1 MAKSRISTF
10 ESEPLDPAAS
20 LRHWDTIDLP
30 DSNEYS
36 ASPYY
41 NASAST
47 PYQSDHRQYPAA
59 GDFSRAGHGESFS
72 SPEISPPLKSQTW
85 GRPDLRLSVVSPQ
98 TPDFSRAA
106 TSGPLGYSPLDFS
119 GPRLS
124 TVLPDPLDV
133 DSTRLTAN
141 RGSTTYSIPPAP
153 APPSIPTDIDDSD
166 YQRVKI
172 ESHNSIEFEGTRGG
186 GLGAGLSAN
195 LVRDKSMARRVSKRI
210 MSAVRGGARP
220 RTWGTG
226 DPEVIDE
233 ESAPDDSK
241 PSGYVKVDETDEA
254 IGFDLDFFT
263 AEHVPAAAVQAMQVH
278 KMDKDLIYTG
288 ELSSKKRQRS

>member
-30 DSNEYS
+30 SPNEYS

-41 NASAST
+41 DTSA
-47 PYQSDHRQYPAA
+47 PYQSDHQRPSAA
-59 GDFSRAGHGESFS
+59 EDFSRAGHGESFS
-72 SPEISPPLKSQTW
+72 SPEISPPLRSQAW
-85 GRPDLRLSVVSPQ
+85 GRPELRLSVVSPQ
-98 TPDFSRAA
+98 SPEFSRTA

-119 GPRLS
+119 GGPRLS
-124 TVLPDPLDV
+124 TLLSDPVVV
-133 DSTRLTAN
+133 DSTRLSAN
-141 RGSTTYSIPPAP
+141 RGSATYSIPPAP

-172 ESHNSIEFEGTRGG
+172 ESHNSIDFEGSRS
-186 GLGAGLSAN
+186 LGARLGADLG
-195 LVRDKSMARRVSKRI
+195 REKSMARRVSKRI
-210 MSAVRGGARP
+210 LSAVRGGGRP
-220 RTWGTG
+220 KTWGAG
-226 DPEVIDE
+226 DPAVIDE
-233 ESAPDDSK
+233 ESVPEDLK
-241 PSGYVKVDETDEA
+241 PGGYMKVDENEEA

-288 ELSSKKRQRS
+288 GCSPV